1 MVTLDSVVL
10 PHSFVLLLPVARGI
24 SLPSERSAVN
34 ELPGH
39 SHEDNPGS
47 FYLDSFCN
55 LLKICDYHAFGGQDN
70 SASKGKAAAKSF
82 CDHISMG
89 LS

>member
-1 MVTLDSVVL
+1 MSSLVTAMRTIQDL
-10 PHSFVLLLPVARGI
+10 
-24 SLPSERSAVN
+24 
-34 ELPGH
+34 
-39 SHEDNPGS
+39 